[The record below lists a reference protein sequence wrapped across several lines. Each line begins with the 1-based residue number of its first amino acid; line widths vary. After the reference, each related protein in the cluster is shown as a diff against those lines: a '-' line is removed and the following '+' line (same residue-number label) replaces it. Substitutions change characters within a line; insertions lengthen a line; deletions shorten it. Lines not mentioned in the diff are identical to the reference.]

1 MTDSRRLG
9 VFAHFDRHNE
19 VADYVIYSLK
29 KLAEHVDDLVFVTTS
44 QLVVEDRNRL
54 EEICKK
60 VICRENAGLDLYSH
74 RVGLASVNY
83 IQYQEVVL
91 LNDSVYGPLNDLGQ
105 LFSSMSAKS
114 YDVWGISDC
123 YDIAYHIQSYFL
135 VFTERVVQSAVFEN
149 FWKSMVANPEKSSII
164 QDYEVGLTQLLI
176 ENGYKCGVLCPSKK
190 MGTVER
196 VVRYRRHY
204 WNMFRERWNDPAL
217 YYSLLS
223 GLGKKASMNPSHYE
237 WRTMLLSSRSA
248 YLKVN
253 LLRDNPEALPDID
266 AILPLISVHT
276 EYPSDLIRQH
286 LSRMQS

>member
-44 QLVVEDRNRL
+44 QLHAADRNCL

-60 VICRENAGLDLYSH
+60 VICRENVGLDLYSH
-74 RVGLASVNY
+74 RTGLNSVNWK
-83 IQYQEVVL
+83 QYKEIVL
-91 LNDSVYGPLNDLGQ
+91 LNDSVYGPLSDLGE
-105 LFSSMSAKS
+105 LFAGMSAES
-114 YDVWGISDC
+114 YDFWGISDC
-123 YDIAYHIQSYFL
+123 YDISYHVQSYFL
-135 VFTERVVQSAVFEN
+135 VFTERVVQSSVFEN
-149 FWKSMVANPEKSSII
+149 FWESMVANSDKGSII

-176 ENGYKCGVLCPSKK
+176 ENGYECGVLCPSKK

-204 WNMFRERWNDPAL
+204 WNMFRERWSDPAL
-217 YYSLLS
+217 YYSLVA

-237 WRTMLLSSRSA
+237 WRTLLLSSRSP

-286 LSRMQS
+286 LNRMQS